1 MLLHI
6 HGAYFDEFFRDLDV
20 VRRRVASA
28 ILAGADAVI
37 ALSAGWRDKLERMS
51 PSANVVVV
59 ENAVDVP
66 PFSPPR
72 AHDGPVRFLLLAR
85 MDKIKG
91 IDDLLDACA
100 FLRRDGV
107 EFNVVLAGP
116 SGSAGDG
123 PVLMGKIR
131 ERRLDGCVRCVG
143 EVHGEKKRE
152 LFRWADVYVQ
162 PSHHEGMP
170 ISMLEALAAG
180 LPIVS
185 TAVGSVP
192 EVLADDESGI
202 LVPAREPEKL
212 AAAMASIAA
221 DADRRAAASRSAH
234 ALALRRFPQKRLE
247 ADLIRVYDAVMNRSR
262 LHRLRPRT

>member
-1 MLLHI
+1 MLHI
-6 HGAYFDEFFRDLDV
+6 HGAYFDEFFQDLDV

-51 PSANVVVV
+51 PGANVVIV

-66 PFSPPR
+66 PCLPPR
-72 AHDGPVRFLLLAR
+72 AHGGPVRFLLLAR

-100 FLRRDGV
+100 YLRRDGV
-107 EFNVVLAGP
+107 AFDVALAGP
-116 SGSAGDG
+116 PGSAGDG
-123 PVLMGKIR
+123 PVLMDKIR
-131 ERRLDGCVRCVG
+131 QRCLDGCVRYIG
-143 EVHGEKKRE
+143 EVHGEKKRD

-170 ISMLEALAAG
+170 ISMLEALAAA
-180 LPIVS
+180 LPVVS

-192 EVLADDESGI
+192 EVLADDEAGI
-202 LVPAREPEKL
+202 LVPAREPQKL
-212 AAAMASIAA
+212 ARAMASIAA
-221 DADRRAAASRSAH
+221 DADRRAAASRSAY
-234 ALALRRFPQKRLE
+234 ALAVRRFPEKRLE
-247 ADLIRVYDAVMNRSR
+247 ADLVRLYDAVMRGSR
-262 LHRLRPRT
+262 PQCLRPSK